1 MSDAAKLTVKVKLHP
16 AALPPE
22 PDTPVVQHAPWSKP
36 RIVLAL
42 LILVGAVVAGYQ
54 FLRQPAALEQT
65 PAAELQDSPH
75 SAASDIASATAESEA
90 EPAVEP
96 VESGAVTA
104 EPLPSDSTVSADS
117 AGPAESAVPNAP
129 TELAASAPPPPSPQA
144 SSAPALTQSSA
155 SADKTA
161 VAAAPAAPSAAAQAT
176 EPLSVLP
183 AGFSRIV
190 LTSQMN
196 NLQPGPAVGQQI
208 GFAQIKRLYL
218 FTELNGY
225 AGQVLRHRWYYR
237 DTLHTDAVLTIED
250 SPWRTYSENWLL
262 DDQRGPWR
270 VEIVDQTQKVI
281 FQFRFTYQ

>member
-22 PDTPVVQHAPWSKP
+22 PDTPVVHVAPWSKT
-36 RIVLAL
+36 RIILAL
-42 LILVGAVVAGYQ
+42 LILVGAGVAGYQ

-65 PAAELQDSPH
+65 PAAEQQDS
-75 SAASDIASATAESEA
+75 AAGDIVTTQVEA
-90 EPAVEP
+90 EIEHEAADEAV
-96 VESGAVTA
+96 AATA
-104 EPLPSDSTVSADS
+104 EPLQPE
-117 AGPAESAVPNAP
+117 PAQHAVPSAP
-129 TELAASAPPPPSPQA
+129 AASPAVSLAPSASAPA
-144 SSAPALTQSSA
+144 SAPLSAPADETTIADASS
-155 SADKTA
+155 
-161 VAAAPAAPSAAAQAT
+161 AQAT